1 MTLAISTCSPR
12 TARRSTIHY
21 PAALDEARR
30 MIAEH
35 DRRAHRVV
43 ENRIADQLAKGD
55 VAAALHLDQVR
66 RALAQVGPAC
76 G

>member
-1 MTLAISTCSPR
+1 ML
-12 TARRSTIHY
+12 
-21 PAALDEARR
+21 
-30 MIAEH
+30 AEH